1 MEQKLK
7 DYAVTKLLE
16 EGLLG
21 YFGNDDIIKSSESN
35 IIIFI
40 RENRETEIVKSIS
53 YAACLLYCKFEIDY
67 NNLIVSFEHVDGYL
81 YDDYWMGVLEYKYI
95 TCNAKAHI
103 FDVLNIE
110 VSKRQHYS
118 AVACCLKER
127 AYLNYVAWE
136 KLKYD
141 KLKYRNPLD
150 VTTREELSDFAGI
163 TSDSDFNKLVEKF
176 SGPLYKYLP
185 ADRDISNLILSWL
198 KRHASENTR
207 VYLSEA
213 ILYDCILYYRIS
225 IYVSKWVLDELRE
238 LYKDIVI
245 NKVGNS
251 GMIEMILPKDKSIYE
266 KDINYGW
273 NRIRVP

>member
-40 RENRETEIVKSIS
+40 RENRDTEIVKSIS

-95 TCNAKAHI
+95 ACNAKAHI
-103 FDVLNIE
+103 FDILNIE

-118 AVACCLKER
+118 AVACYLKER
-127 AYLNYVAWE
+127 AYLNYVAW
-136 KLKYD
+136 K
-141 KLKYRNPLD
+141 N
-150 VTTREELSDFAGI
+150 LSM
-163 TSDSDFNKLVEKF
+163 
-176 SGPLYKYLP
+176 
-185 ADRDISNLILSWL
+185 IS
-198 KRHASENTR
+198 
-207 VYLSEA
+207 
-213 ILYDCILYYRIS
+213 
-225 IYVSKWVLDELRE
+225 
-238 LYKDIVI
+238 
-245 NKVGNS
+245 
-251 GMIEMILPKDKSIYE
+251 
-266 KDINYGW
+266 
-273 NRIRVP
+273 

>member
-7 DYAVTKLLE
+7 EYAVAELLDK
-16 EGLLG
+16 GLLG
-21 YFGNDDIIKSSESN
+21 YFGNDNIIESSESN
-35 IIIFI
+35 IVVFI

-95 TCNAKAHI
+95 TCNAKAHV
-103 FDVLNIE
+103 FDVLNIG

-118 AVACCLKER
+118 AVACYLKER

-225 IYVSKWVLDELRE
+225 IYVSKWVLDELRG

-266 KDINYGW
+266 KGIELW
-273 NRIRVP
+273 QAELS

>member
-118 AVACCLKER
+118 AVACYLKER

-225 IYVSKWVLDELRE
+225 IYVSKWVLDELRQ
-238 LYKDIVI
+238 LHKDIIVNRVDKCGI
-245 NKVGNS
+245 YE
-251 GMIEMILPKDKSIYE
+251 IILPKDKSIYE
-266 KDINYGW
+266 KGIELW
-273 NRIRVP
+273 QAELS

>member
-1 MEQKLK
+1 MESKLK

-118 AVACCLKER
+118 AVACYLKER

-266 KDINYGW
+266 KDIKLW
-273 NRIRVP
+273 ME

>member
-118 AVACCLKER
+118 AVACYLKER

-176 SGPLYKYLP
+176 SSPLYKYLP

-251 GMIEMILPKDKSIYE
+251 GMIEMILQKDKSIYE
-266 KDINYGW
+266 KDIKLW
-273 NRIRVP
+273 ME

>member
-118 AVACCLKER
+118 AVACYLKER

-163 TSDSDFNKLVEKF
+163 ISDSDFNKLVEKF

-225 IYVSKWVLDELRE
+225 IYVSKSVFDELRE

-266 KDINYGW
+266 KGIELW
-273 NRIRVP
+273 QAELS

>member
-40 RENRETEIVKSIS
+40 CENRETEIVKSIS

-67 NNLIVSFEHVDGYL
+67 NNLIVSFEHVNGYL
-81 YDDYWMGVLEYKYI
+81 YDNYWMGVLEYKYI

-118 AVACCLKER
+118 AVACYLKER

-213 ILYDCILYYRIS
+213 ILYDCIIYYRIS

-266 KDINYGW
+266 KGIELW
-273 NRIRVP
+273 QAELS